1 MKQLIIKNLIYTK
14 EETIDYTKNLTIG
27 GLLGIN
33 LGKNNSVA
41 TKCTIIYREGTG
53 AEKTKID
60 YTSPETK
67 SRRWLGEI
75 YIPATAKIIKAD
87 DYNKNKS
94 KIMNDKETYKDGY
107 LLLTFEVIRSKMTDP
122 NDAEKLVNYLRY
134 DEIRDSMWR
143 KPEDAGFSASS
154 NKSVLVIE
162 KAGKGETTANPILL
176 PNGKK
181 VADLPSDFYK
191 TTAPMIIY
199 DLSLRANNDIED
211 LATH

>member
-1 MKQLIIKNLIYTK
+1 
-14 EETIDYTKNLTIG
+14 
-27 GLLGIN
+27 
-33 LGKNNSVA
+33 
-41 TKCTIIYREGTG
+41 
-53 AEKTKID
+53 
-60 YTSPETK
+60 
-67 SRRWLGEI
+67 
-75 YIPATAKIIKAD
+75 
-87 DYNKNKS
+87 
-94 KIMNDKETYKDGY
+94 
-107 LLLTFEVIRSKMTDP
+107 
-122 NDAEKLVNYLRY
+122 
-134 DEIRDSMWR
+134 MWR
-143 KPEDAGFSASS
+143 KPENAGFSASS